1 MLELREV
8 ARRAM
13 NWRDAAQVEADGAGV
28 VTDPAGFVGRVH
40 TRMMLAGD
48 VERDRLQ
55 KCWGVTRRSGKGKTR
70 GKRCASQLCVAANIG
85 PPNDQ
90 FSRDTAQKSRERQ
103 KRSFPWP
110 SLQSA
115 ATMPGMADWRQIQ
128 ARIRKA
134 KNSADAPTKLHELY
148 QRTRDAMVAWEIGV
162 VEEKAERS
170 DEAVKWYTIAVERFR
185 RADWKKKAEEALTR
199 LGAPLP
205 EPGAKPSAEPAF
217 EARAAKTDSFAH
229 SAGDDSENLVRGGGV
244 DAGGDSEA
252 PEIRL
257 ALGEIADDDSEDSDD
272 ETSTTAEGAGAV
284 GVETDATKKKRRRG
298 RRGGRGR
305 RRKGAPAAPGL
316 PSQSFAD
323 AGAPAAAADP
333 TALENRP
340 SPQTRPQSQHSQAGH
355 ARAQGARP
363 DNARP
368 ANTRSSSGRNES
380 YGRTAS
386 SLNAREEAEPR
397 LQLELP
403 EPMLPSERTAH
414 GRAGDPALA
423 SRMAKL
429 DSMLR
434 RLVSSPLHK
443 LDDSDSA
450 PAGPGVFL
458 LSDSDQ
464 ITSYYVEACQTLRVG
479 LGNLARG
486 SGRSTTK
493 APRQGRPVTDSGL
506 KTKLAEH
513 LGIGE
518 AKVSQYLKDHCV
530 VRWIQLDDDA
540 PHLAHFAISILRTPL
555 NLD

>member
-1 MLELREV
+1 
-8 ARRAM
+8 
-13 NWRDAAQVEADGAGV
+13 
-28 VTDPAGFVGRVH
+28 
-40 TRMMLAGD
+40 
-48 VERDRLQ
+48 
-55 KCWGVTRRSGKGKTR
+55 
-70 GKRCASQLCVAANIG
+70 
-85 PPNDQ
+85 
-90 FSRDTAQKSRERQ
+90 
-103 KRSFPWP
+103 
-110 SLQSA
+110 
-115 ATMPGMADWRQIQ
+115 
-128 ARIRKA
+128 
-134 KNSADAPTKLHELY
+134 
-148 QRTRDAMVAWEIGV
+148 MVAWELGA
-162 VEEKAERS
+162 VEEKAERT

-205 EPGAKPSAEPAF
+205 EPGAKPSAEPVF
-217 EARAAKTDSFAH
+217 EARAAKSDS
-229 SAGDDSENLVRGGGV
+229 SADSGENSANNFVASGDAETGS
-244 DAGGDSEA
+244 DSEA

-257 ALGEIADDDSEDSDD
+257 ALGEIADDEAEDSG
-272 ETSTTAEGAGAV
+272 EESSTASTTGAGV
-284 GVETDATKKKRRRG
+284 GGVETDAMKKKRRRG

-305 RRKGAPAAPGL
+305 RRKGGPVAPGL
-316 PSQSFAD
+316 PSQSFAETGTPL
-323 AGAPAAAADP
+323 ATGESTPPA
-333 TALENRP
+333 NRP
-340 SPQTRPQSQHSQAGH
+340 AQQARPQSSQHSQGGQS
-355 ARAQGARP
+355 RSQGSRP
-363 DNARP
+363 ANARP
-368 ANTRSSSGRNES
+368 SGGRNES

-464 ITSYYVEACQTLRVG
+464 ISSYYVEACQTLRVG

-493 APRQGRPVTDSGL
+493 APRQGRPVMDSGL

>member
-1 MLELREV
+1 M
-8 ARRAM
+8 
-13 NWRDAAQVEADGAGV
+13 
-28 VTDPAGFVGRVH
+28 PA
-40 TRMMLAGD
+40 
-48 VERDRLQ
+48 
-55 KCWGVTRRSGKGKTR
+55 
-70 GKRCASQLCVAANIG
+70 
-85 PPNDQ
+85 
-90 FSRDTAQKSRERQ
+90 
-103 KRSFPWP
+103 
-110 SLQSA
+110 
-115 ATMPGMADWRQIQ
+115 MADWRQIQ

-134 KNSADAPTKLHELY
+134 KSSPDAPTKLHELY
-148 QRTRDAMVAWEIGV
+148 QRTRDAMVAWELGA
-162 VEEKAERS
+162 VEEKADRT

-205 EPGAKPSAEPAF
+205 EPGAKPSAEPEF
-217 EARAAKTDSFAH
+217 EARAAKTDSSAH
-229 SAGDDSENLVRGGGV
+229 SGGGDAEKFVRAGDAE
-244 DAGGDSEA
+244 AGNDSEA

-257 ALGEIADDDSEDSDD
+257 ALGEIADDDAEDSD
-272 ETSTTAEGAGAV
+272 EASTTATGAGAA
-284 GVETDATKKKRRRG
+284 GAETDAMKKKRRRG

-305 RRKGAPAAPGL
+305 RRKGGPAAPGL
-316 PSQSFAD
+316 PSQSFTN
-323 AGAPAAAADP
+323 AGAPAVADA
-333 TALENRP
+333 TATPVNRA
-340 SPQTRPQSQHSQAGH
+340 PQQARLQNSQQAQGGQ
-355 ARAQGARP
+355 ARGQGARP
-363 DNARP
+363 ENARP
-368 ANTRSSSGRNES
+368 ANVRSSAGRNES
-380 YGRTAS
+380 YGPTAS
-386 SLNAREEAEPR
+386 SMSAREEAEPR
-397 LQLELP
+397 LQIELP

-518 AKVSQYLKDHCV
+518 AKVSQYLKEHCV

>member
-1 MLELREV
+1 M
-8 ARRAM
+8 
-13 NWRDAAQVEADGAGV
+13 
-28 VTDPAGFVGRVH
+28 PA
-40 TRMMLAGD
+40 
-48 VERDRLQ
+48 
-55 KCWGVTRRSGKGKTR
+55 
-70 GKRCASQLCVAANIG
+70 
-85 PPNDQ
+85 
-90 FSRDTAQKSRERQ
+90 
-103 KRSFPWP
+103 
-110 SLQSA
+110 
-115 ATMPGMADWRQIQ
+115 MADWRQIQ

-134 KNSADAPTKLHELY
+134 KNSPEAPTKLHELY
-148 QRTRDAMVAWEIGV
+148 QRTHDAMVAWELGA
-162 VEEKAERS
+162 VEEKAERT

-205 EPGAKPSAEPAF
+205 EPGAKPGAEPVF
-217 EARAAKTDSFAH
+217 EARAAKVETSADADDKNIERVDSIET
-229 SAGDDSENLVRGGGV
+229 AGV
-244 DAGGDSEA
+244 
-252 PEIRL
+252 RL
-257 ALGEIADDDSEDSDD
+257 ALGEIADDETDD
-272 ETSTTAEGAGAV
+272 AEGESEGETTSAAPEGGAAG
-284 GVETDATKKKRRRG
+284 GESDANKKKRRRG

-305 RRKGAPAAPGL
+305 RRKGAPVGAGL
-316 PSQSFAD
+316 PAQSFA
-323 AGAPAAAADP
+323 ASGEQASGPEVSAALP
-333 TALENRP
+333 NRP
-340 SPQTRPQSQHSQAGH
+340 SPQARPQQSHHSAGG
-355 ARAQGARP
+355 Q
-363 DNARP
+363 RP
-368 ANTRSSSGRNES
+368 AAGSRPENSRPSGGRNES
-380 YGRTAS
+380 YGRTGAS
-386 SLNAREEAEPR
+386 MSAKEEAEPR

-434 RLVSSPLHK
+434 RLVSSPLHR
-443 LDDSDSA
+443 LDDADSA

-464 ITSYYVEACQTLRVG
+464 ISSYYVEACQTLRVG